1 MNKPTLAELKTAWLA
16 AKTAERNANEER
28 LAVEQAILALMPQ
41 KSEGAVTDAE
51 TGVSVTFKVT
61 RTVDTE
67 AVQRDWTALPP
78 SVQDAF
84 KWKADLDTK
93 KFKALQE
100 LVPTDFTVLARYVTS
115 KASKPSI
122 TCKEST

>member
-1 MNKPTLAELKTAWLA
+1 MNQATLAELKAMWLA
-16 AKTAERNANEER
+16 AKAAEKNANEER
-28 LAVEQAILALMPQ
+28 LAVEQAILALMPEQ
-41 KSEGAVTDAE
+41 TEGTVSDKE

-67 AVQRDWTALPP
+67 AVQRDWNALPP